1 MSAGTQRSGQRGRRS
16 VNRSE
21 RGGGYDFSW
30 QLPDIKDFFG
40 LIDYGNLYPL
50 LPLPAVH
57 PFTVVSR
64 DNPTGVTGS
73 EYWTRTPKLDGNPG
87 EVWSF
92 VMDLGRTAGASID
105 GTSDFVWCVK

>member
-1 MSAGTQRSGQRGRRS
+1 VSAVGLRL
-16 VNRSE
+16 
-21 RGGGYDFSW
+21 
-30 QLPDIKDFFG
+30 QLAASCIKDFFG

-57 PFTVVSR
+57 PFTVISR